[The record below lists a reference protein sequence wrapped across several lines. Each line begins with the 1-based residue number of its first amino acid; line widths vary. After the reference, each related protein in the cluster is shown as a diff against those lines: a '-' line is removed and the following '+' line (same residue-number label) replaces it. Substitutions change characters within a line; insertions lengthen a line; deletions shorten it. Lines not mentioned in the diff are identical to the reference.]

1 MSGCN
6 TSQPAKSPPFGIKAR
21 RHARQLLEDAVE
33 MAGRIEAHL
42 VGDLLHCLAAI
53 GQHLDCPHH
62 PLMVHVIAETDAR
75 SVEQAA
81 QAPDRQPILVGDTL
95 DRQALADMVLHIVQ
109 DRQQAGIVRDNQR
122 LQQDFR
128 LGHDQGQ
135 EPEKGQRE
143 IKKRGLLLTI
153 DHGSLG
159 SDELQVAGDHRV
171 RIVNGELP
179 LHVLVRHFPERHVKD
194 HQRDLPVIAADLM
207 VHPTR
212 DPGDV
217 LLRHEIACPLDL
229 YVNRPHKRVNDLILL
244 VGMGDHINLLLPRFA
259 YKDLFIKSSVHEI
272 YIFVLLWNHHCPGS
286 N

>member
-21 RHARQLLEDAVE
+21 RHARQLLKDAVE

-179 LHVLVRHFPERHVKD
+179 LHVLVRQRLDRSHPDRGAADEQQFHLLVRGD
-194 HQRDLPVIAADLM
+194 RDLLQLRRPLQGEQEDQAG
-207 VHPTR
+207 PCR
-212 DPGDV
+212 DKTDGRKQALAPGGDRERDSHG
-217 LLRHEIACPLDL
+217 LRQPQ
-229 YVNRPHKRVNDLILL
+229 
-244 VGMGDHINLLLPRFA
+244 
-259 YKDLFIKSSVHEI
+259 
-272 YIFVLLWNHHCPGS
+272 
-286 N
+286 